1 MEELA
6 DILGP
11 EAAMRFKL
19 HLESMETIEAS
30 LEYGERLFRQLI
42 EEGDTEAAV
51 RVDKSFLD
59 TRLNGGG
66 SVKIGRPI
74 TEYPIQWPIVN
85 SDTEWGFGSRE
96 TRNAL
101 ERSHMME
108 IYDRAAYHPEL
119 YGKPTEAEMFLM
131 LFCILEHGPL
141 SQNHSEVAFLLAQR
155 IGLLDAWA
163 KKGLSKPALTETKLH
178 PEVEMFLEDLM
189 KESKVKGRDK
199 PSGEEQWSKRL
210 SPTIIALEG
219 LV

>member
-11 EAAMRFKL
+11 EAAMEFNL
-19 HLESMETIEAS
+19 HLESMDTIGAS

-66 SVKIGRPI
+66 SVKIGRPL
-74 TEYPIQWPIVN
+74 TEYPIQWPIVD
-85 SDTEWGFGSRE
+85 SDTEWGRGSRE

-131 LFCILEHGPL
+131 LFCLLEHGPL
-141 SQNHSEVAFLLAQR
+141 SQNHTEVAILLAQR
-155 IGLLDAWA
+155 IGL
-163 KKGLSKPALTETKLH
+163 PAAEWLKDRGHDKLH